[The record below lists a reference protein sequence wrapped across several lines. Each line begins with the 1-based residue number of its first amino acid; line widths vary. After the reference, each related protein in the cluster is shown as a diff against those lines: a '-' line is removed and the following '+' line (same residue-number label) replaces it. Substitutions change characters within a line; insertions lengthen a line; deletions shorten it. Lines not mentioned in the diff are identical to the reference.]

1 MVPRFDKFFYP
12 VLKFLE
18 DQEIH
23 NMKEAISFITDYFT
37 FSEEDLQEKVK
48 SGRCSKVYDRVLWT
62 MTYLRESKLLVSP
75 SRGQYQITA
84 KGLEVLNSGISDFD
98 AAYLCS
104 ISPEFQEFA
113 KGKKSKTNSK
123 NNPSNVETEDA
134 DSSSLSPSESIA
146 QLINQ
151 INCSLATELLEHIKN
166 QTPAFFEQLVIDLLV
181 KMGYGGNREDAATVT
196 SLSHDGGID
205 GIIKEDR
212 LGLDMIY
219 IQAKRWDN
227 TVQKPEIQKFRGA
240 LSERGANKGIFITT
254 SDFSSGAK
262 ESARNA
268 KIVLIDGSELCRLMI
283 EFGVGV
289 STKTIYEIK
298 RVDTDYFNPEV

>member
-1 MVPRFDKFFYP
+1 MVPRFDKFFFP
-12 VLKFLE
+12 VLSFLK
-18 DQEIH
+18 DKEIH
-23 NMKEAISFITDYFT
+23 NMKEAIIYITDYFS
-37 FSEEDLQEKVK
+37 FSQEDLQEKVK

-62 MTYLRESKLLVSP
+62 MTYLRESKLIVSP
-75 SRGQYQITA
+75 NRGQYQITS
-84 KGLEVLNSGISDFD
+84 KGLEILNSGIKDFD

-104 ISPEFQEFA
+104 ISPEFKQFS
-113 KGKKSKTNSK
+113 KGKKDKPNATNS
-123 NNPSNVETEDA
+123 SNIETDET
-134 DSSSLSPSESIA
+134 DSNSLSPSESIA
-146 QLINQ
+146 ELINQ
-151 INCSLATELLEHIKN
+151 INCSLATELLEQIKN

-196 SLSHDGGID
+196 SQSHDGGID

-219 IQAKRWDN
+219 IQAKRWDS

-254 SDFSSGAK
+254 SDFSTGAK
-262 ESARNA
+262 DSARNA

-298 RVDTDYFNPEV
+298 RVDTDYFNPEI

>member
-1 MVPRFDKFFYP
+1 MVPIFTKFFYP

-18 DQEIH
+18 DGNVH
-23 NMKEAISFITDYFT
+23 NLKATVQYVSDYFHL
-37 FSEEDLQEKVK
+37 SDEDRQEKIK
-48 SGRCSKVYDRVLWT
+48 SGRFTKVYDRVQWT
-62 MTYLRESKLLVSP
+62 MTYLRTAGLITSP
-75 SRGQYQITA
+75 KRGRYLITP
-84 KGLEVLNSGISDFD
+84 KGLEVLSTGVTDLNQKD
-98 AAYLCS
+98 LCN
-104 ISPEFQEFA
+104 ISPEFEAFIHGRKQDTP
-113 KGKKSKTNSK
+113 TNDEHASR
-123 NNPSNVETEDA
+123 TTD
-134 DSSSLSPSESIA
+134 LSPSETIDD
-146 QLINQ
+146 IITQ
-151 INCSLATELLEHIKN
+151 INTSLASELLEQIKN

-196 SLSHDGGID
+196 KISHDGGID

-219 IQAKRWDN
+219 IQAKRWEN

-254 SDFSSGAK
+254 SNFSVGAI

-268 KIVLIDGSELCRLMI
+268 KIVLIDGEELCRLMI

-289 STKTIYEIK
+289 SIKTTIEIK
-298 RVDTDYFNPEV
+298 RIDTDYFNPES

>member
-1 MVPRFDKFFYP
+1 MVPIFTKFFYP
-12 VLKFLE
+12 VLKFLSDNE
-18 DQEIH
+18 VQTLKTAQDYV
-23 NMKEAISFITDYFT
+23 ADYFHL
-37 FSEEDLQEKVK
+37 SDEDRQEKIK
-48 SGRCSKVYDRVLWT
+48 SGRATKVYDRVQWT
-62 MTYLRESKLLVSP
+62 MTYLRAAGLIASP
-75 SRGQYQITA
+75 KRGQYVITP
-84 KGLEVLNSGISDFD
+84 KGHEVLDSGVKELNQK
-98 AAYLCS
+98 YLCE
-104 ISPEFQEFA
+104 ISPEFEAFLH
-113 KGKKSKTNSK
+113 GKKPAAHKSGES
-123 NNPSNVETEDA
+123 TEAATPAVSPAELVD
-134 DSSSLSPSESIA
+134 DLITQINSSLASD
-146 QLINQ
+146 
-151 INCSLATELLEHIKN
+151 LLEQIKG

-196 SLSHDGGID
+196 KISRDGGID

-219 IQAKRWDN
+219 VQAKRWDN

-240 LSERGANKGIFITT
+240 LSERGAAKGIFITT

-289 STKTIYEIK
+289 STKMVYEIK
-298 RVDTDYFNPEV
+298 RVDSDYFHPED